1 MIYVNEKDLVV
12 PGELL
17 AEDDYYSGR
26 GTFEDDGKICSKL
39 LGLVSLRN
47 KKISVIPLKSKY
59 LPKKG
64 DVVIGKIDDVRF
76 SMWGVDINSPYSG
89 ILPASEVFGRDK
101 KELSRVFDIGDVL
114 FLRIVDV
121 DEVKKVKLG
130 LKGRGMGKFRGGVIV
145 DIAPTKVPRLIG
157 KKGSMINMIKDKT
170 GCKIV
175 VGQNGLVWV
184 KGNEDMEQIV
194 KNIIKLIEKE
204 AHTSGLTDR
213 IKNKLCLL
221 IDGELP
227 EEETEVLEE
236 KEEIVEDSFEDGLKK
251 PEIQDFR
258 DEVEKEI
265 AEELALED
273 SEDEELDYDDSEDE
287 FDDDSDEFDD
297 DEYGE
302 EDEDFADDDSDEFD
316 DEDEE
321 FDDDSDEF
329 GDEDLD
335 DEELDYDDSEDDS
348 EDELDDEEFVG
359 IEELEESVESE
370 EFMED
375 AEETSD
381 FIEEEIIELDE
392 EDSEEDSEVFNEAD
406 DEEEFDVIDD
416 VEQESEVIED
426 EAEVIDDVEDESE
439 VIEDESEVIDDVE
452 EEASEDISDDELEEV
467 INEAISEDEA
477 SEEVINEAIS
487 EDEASEEESQEE
499 SESEDKEEDEEKKE
513 EKSKKPKFLD
523 TFEYINEQKKKNK
536 SSFDLSR
543 ADNSN
548 SPTLNI
554 SQRRGI

>member
-1 MIYVNEKDLVV
+1 MGSICMIYVNEKDLVV

-17 AEDDYYSGR
+17 AEDDYYPGR

-89 ILPASEVFGRDK
+89 ILPASEVFGREK

-130 LKGRGMGKFRGGVIV
+130 LKGRGMGKFKGGVIV

-175 VGQNGLVWV
+175 VGQNGLVWI

-227 EEETEVLEE
+227 PEEEEAEEVE
-236 KEEIVEDSFEDGLKK
+236 EEIEEDAFEEGLKK
-251 PEIQDFR
+251 PELQDFR
-258 DEVEKEI
+258 DEVEKEL
-265 AEELALED
+265 AEEGFLDEDSEEDLDDEDSEEDDFEDDVEDFNDETEDYEDIDEEDLDDED
-273 SEDEELDYDDSEDE
+273 SEDEDDEDLETSEEEIEDFEDDISDEELEDVISDAISEDE
-287 FDDDSDEFDD
+287 DEI
-297 DEYGE
+297 
-302 EDEDFADDDSDEFD
+302 
-316 DEDEE
+316 
-321 FDDDSDEF
+321 
-329 GDEDLD
+329 
-335 DEELDYDDSEDDS
+335 
-348 EDELDDEEFVG
+348 V
-359 IEELEESVESE
+359 VESE
-370 EFMED
+370 
-375 AEETSD
+375 
-381 FIEEEIIELDE
+381 DE
-392 EDSEEDSEVFNEAD
+392 EDSEEE
-406 DEEEFDVIDD
+406 
-416 VEQESEVIED
+416 
-426 EAEVIDDVEDESE
+426 
-439 VIEDESEVIDDVE
+439 
-452 EEASEDISDDELEEV
+452 
-467 INEAISEDEA
+467 SEDE
-477 SEEVINEAIS
+477 
-487 EDEASEEESQEE
+487 EDLETSEEESVEEE
-499 SESEDKEEDEEKKE
+499 SEDEEDVEEDAEDSEDAPEEEVEEETSEEESEDDEKE
-513 EKSKKPKFLD
+513 EKSKKPNFMD
-523 TFEYINEQKKKNK
+523 TYEFINEQKKNNK

-543 ADNSN
+543 ADNSK

-554 SQRRGI
+554 SQGRGI

>member
-1 MIYVNEKDLVV
+1 MGSIYMIYVNEKDLVV

-89 ILPASEVFGRDK
+89 ILPASEVFGREK

-130 LKGRGMGKFRGGVIV
+130 LKGRGMGKFKGGVIV

-227 EEETEVLEE
+227 PEEEEE
-236 KEEIVEDSFEDGLKK
+236 SEGEIEEDAFEDGLKK
-251 PEIQDFR
+251 PELQDFR
-258 DEVEKEI
+258 DEVEKEL
-265 AEELALED
+265 AEEG
-273 SEDEELDYDDSEDE
+273 
-287 FDDDSDEFDD
+287 F
-297 DEYGE
+297 
-302 EDEDFADDDSDEFD
+302 
-316 DEDEE
+316 
-321 FDDDSDEF
+321 
-329 GDEDLD
+329 
-335 DEELDYDDSEDDS
+335 
-348 EDELDDEEFVG
+348 
-359 IEELEESVESE
+359 
-370 EFMED
+370 
-375 AEETSD
+375 
-381 FIEEEIIELDE
+381 LDE
-392 EDSEEDSEVFNEAD
+392 EDSEEDEDLDEDS
-406 DEEEFDVIDD
+406 DEEEFEEDLEEFNDETEDYEDLDD
-416 VEQESEVIED
+416 DFDED
-426 EAEVIDDVEDESE
+426 ED
-439 VIEDESEVIDDVE
+439 
-452 EEASEDISDDELEEV
+452 SDDEDLEDSEEDEIEDLEEDVSDEELEDV
-467 INEAISEDEA
+467 ISEAISEDEDA
-477 SEEVINEAIS
+477 EDSEEEIVEDSEDEEEIS
-487 EDEASEEESQEE
+487 EDEDA
-499 SESEDKEEDEEKKE
+499 EDDD
-513 EKSKKPKFLD
+513 KSKKPNFMD
-523 TFEYINEQKKKNK
+523 TYEYINEQKKNNK

-543 ADNSN
+543 ADNSK

-554 SQRRGI
+554 SQGRGI

>member
-17 AEDDYYSGR
+17 AEDDYYPGR

-89 ILPASEVFGRDK
+89 ILPASEVFGREK

-130 LKGRGMGKFRGGVIV
+130 LKGRGMGKFKGGVIV

-194 KNIIKLIEKE
+194 KNIIKLIERE

-227 EEETEVLEE
+227 PEEEEVEE
-236 KEEIVEDSFEDGLKK
+236 VEQEEEEEEDAFEEGLKK
-251 PEIQDFR
+251 PELQDFR
-258 DEVEKEI
+258 DEVEKEL
-265 AEELALED
+265 AEEGFIDEDSEEELDDDEDFEDDEFEEDLEDFNDETEDYEDIDEEDLDDED
-273 SEDEELDYDDSEDE
+273 SEDEDEEEDEESEDDIEDFEDDISDEELEDVISEAISEEDVEDEETVEESEDEEDIEEDVEEDSED
-287 FDDDSDEFDD
+287 
-297 DEYGE
+297 
-302 EDEDFADDDSDEFD
+302 
-316 DEDEE
+316 
-321 FDDDSDEF
+321 
-329 GDEDLD
+329 DEDLD
-335 DEELDYDDSEDDS
+335 DSEVESVEESEDEVDIEDDSEESPEEEDEEAVEESEDEEDAEEDVEEDSEDDS
-348 EDELDDEEFVG
+348 KD
-359 IEELEESVESE
+359 
-370 EFMED
+370 
-375 AEETSD
+375 
-381 FIEEEIIELDE
+381 
-392 EDSEEDSEVFNEAD
+392 
-406 DEEEFDVIDD
+406 
-416 VEQESEVIED
+416 
-426 EAEVIDDVEDESE
+426 
-439 VIEDESEVIDDVE
+439 
-452 EEASEDISDDELEEV
+452 
-467 INEAISEDEA
+467 
-477 SEEVINEAIS
+477 
-487 EDEASEEESQEE
+487 
-499 SESEDKEEDEEKKE
+499 
-513 EKSKKPKFLD
+513 EKSKKPNFMD
-523 TFEYINEQKKKNK
+523 TYEYINEQKKNNK

-543 ADNSN
+543 ADNSK

-554 SQRRGI
+554 SQGRGI

>member
-17 AEDDYYSGR
+17 AEDDYYPGR

-89 ILPASEVFGRDK
+89 ILPASEVFGREK

-130 LKGRGMGKFRGGVIV
+130 LKGRGMGKFKGGVIV

-194 KNIIKLIEKE
+194 KNIIKLIERE

-227 EEETEVLEE
+227 PEEEEV
-236 KEEIVEDSFEDGLKK
+236 EEIVEEEAEEEDAFEEGLKK
-251 PEIQDFR
+251 PELQDFR
-258 DEVEKEI
+258 DEVEKEL
-265 AEELALED
+265 AEEGFLDEDSEEDLDDED
-273 SEDEELDYDDSEDE
+273 SEDEDDDLETSED
-287 FDDDSDEFDD
+287 DI
-297 DEYGE
+297 
-302 EDEDFADDDSDEFD
+302 EDFEDDIS
-316 DEDEE
+316 
-321 FDDDSDEF
+321 
-329 GDEDLD
+329 
-335 DEELDYDDSEDDS
+335 DEELE
-348 EDELDDEEFVG
+348 
-359 IEELEESVESE
+359 
-370 EFMED
+370 
-375 AEETSD
+375 
-381 FIEEEIIELDE
+381 
-392 EDSEEDSEVFNEAD
+392 
-406 DEEEFDVIDD
+406 DVI
-416 VEQESEVIED
+416 
-426 EAEVIDDVEDESE
+426 
-439 VIEDESEVIDDVE
+439 
-452 EEASEDISDDELEEV
+452 SD
-467 INEAISEDEA
+467 AISEDEEDVDEDSEDLEDSDDEI
-477 SEEVINEAIS
+477 SEEEAVEEDS
-487 EDEASEEESQEE
+487 EDEDAV
-499 SESEDKEEDEEKKE
+499 EDEEAPEEEVEEVASQEDSEDDEKE
-513 EKSKKPKFLD
+513 EKSKKPNFMD
-523 TFEYINEQKKKNK
+523 TYEFINEQKKNNK

-543 ADNSN
+543 ADNSK

-554 SQRRGI
+554 SQGRGI